1 MAGLDFDA
9 VIKSLRDDGN
19 LSNEQLELLDAAG
32 EEVIGW
38 DVSEY
43 SQTFKITA
51 LESLGMRQLVLDA
64 FDSMGVTDSRAVEL
78 PDAPPYL
85 EDVGHP
91 ATSMKPDSAGT
102 VLDKTPASAGDYDPA
117 DPTQWAKIGDQYF
130 RWDGYR
136 TTEQPNGRSH
146 EITFID
152 HRMGAGNVLIPDPNQ
167 VAEAQLDGKGWF
179 HKGYNCWILPNGKR
193 AVEVKQTQL
202 IAMRNA

>member
-19 LSNEQLELLDAAG
+19 LSDEQLELLDIAG

-38 DVSEY
+38 DVSKY

-51 LESLGMRQLVLDA
+51 LESLGMRQLVLNA
-64 FDSMGVTDSRAVEL
+64 FDSMGVTDSRAVVM

-85 EDVGHP
+85 EDVGKP
-91 ATSMKPDSAGT
+91 AVSGEPDSAGT
-102 VLDKTPASAGDYDPA
+102 RLDIEEASSGDYDPS
-117 DPTQWAKIGDQYF
+117 DPTQFAKIEDQYF

-152 HRMGAGNVLIPDPNQ
+152 HALGSGGVLVPNPNQ
-167 VAEAQLDGKGWF
+167 VAEALRDGKGWF

-193 AVEVKQTQL
+193 AVEVKQAQL